1 MSKLYQLAKLIRS
14 KNAGPFILTFDVMF
28 EDEAVCRRV
37 VQSGVLSADFI
48 ADTYKVPK
56 SSVQIFFHE
65 AIRSIKISIPRTVVS
80 GSFKDDDLYGCQQF
94 RPLAEL
100 EVPD

>member
-1 MSKLYQLAKLIRS
+1 LSKLYQLAKLVRS

-28 EDEAVCRRV
+28 EDEAVYRRV
-37 VQSGVLSADFI
+37 VQSGALSADFI
-48 ADTYKVPK
+48 ADTYKVPN
-56 SSVQIFFHE
+56 SSVQIIFHD
-65 AIRSIKISIPRTVVS
+65 AVCSIKVSIPRTVVA
-80 GSFKDDDLYGCQQF
+80 GSFEDNDLYGCQQF